1 MCQNRKQNNSLEGE
15 LVRNVRTRKRLTE
28 KPSPRLVRMP
38 PLLKAE
44 GGRSRTMLEKKKKKK
59 GFPSPGHKWEGKHK
73 FGEKLIFYPKK
84 ALPSYS

>member
-59 GFPSPGHKWEGKHK
+59 DSQVQDTNGKENTNLGK
-73 FGEKLIFYPKK
+73 
-84 ALPSYS
+84 S